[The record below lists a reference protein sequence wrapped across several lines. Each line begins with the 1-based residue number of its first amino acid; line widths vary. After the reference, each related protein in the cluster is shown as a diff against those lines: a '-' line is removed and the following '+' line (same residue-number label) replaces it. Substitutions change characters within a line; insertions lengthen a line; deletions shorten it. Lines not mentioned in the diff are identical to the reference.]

1 MSLRAEEVVYCIHLE
16 VIIETEV
23 DAQIYSP
30 ESGWRI
36 I

>member
-1 MSLRAEEVVYCIHLE
+1 MSLPAEEVVYCIHLE
-16 VIIETEV
+16 VIIEIEV
-23 DAQIYSP
+23 DAQSHSP